1 MSTAGIGR
9 GEQQYWTFQ
18 KYFILVTKLAKV
30 LITQKKNPKKPWSL
44 GEPRTVGIRIFRI
57 RQLSVKGMEGGN

>member
-1 MSTAGIGR
+1 MSTAGIGK

-30 LITQKKNPKKPWSL
+30 LITQKTQKNL
-44 GEPRTVGIRIFRI
+44 GALENPE
-57 RQLSVKGMEGGN
+57 LWE